1 MSAGV
6 IGVTLG
12 IVLGGAAVY
21 ALGVNVGMEM
31 FKRILIRELDK
42 LDDED
47 TLSVAVI
54 KEIVRGEGCDDELY

>member
-21 ALGVNVGMEM
+21 ALGVIVGMEM

-54 KEIVRGEGCDDELY
+54 KEIVRGEGCDDETN